1 MNSFIKNLI
10 CAQNNFYKKFVR
22 KTNNMH
28 HLCPFKT
35 QQNYLNQSIQ
45 IAKQN
50 YVKKIAQRLG
60 DPNTSSKCHWSLLKT
75 LLNGKKIR
83 CIPPLFHDYL
93 ILLIFKKKVKF
104 SILFSLTNDLRFQT
118 QASYF
123 LNYHYIQ
130 IAHYLLV
137 TLQKMRSFE

>member
-1 MNSFIKNLI
+1 MNSFIKSLI
-10 CAQNNFYKKFVR
+10 RAQNNFYKKFVR

-83 CIPPLFHDYL
+83 CIPPLFHDYF
-93 ILLIFKKKVKF
+93 ILLIFK
-104 SILFSLTNDLRFQT
+104 
-118 QASYF
+118 
-123 LNYHYIQ
+123 
-130 IAHYLLV
+130 
-137 TLQKMRSFE
+137 